1 MILSIGFSQGG
12 ERASAYRMEL
22 FCRAIDKV
30 KFCALFGKEIT
41 RDQWLSYG
49 LPPHDVQ
56 DRGAGSTDDALPRS
70 QKFQADIQ
78 ELAQSH
84 SGQSKAVIE
93 SSNPKTRKAND
104 APSYRASN
112 MPVFELIRREI
123 DRVLKDNETFNI
135 KDRIPPNL
143 LRNMTSLTPLAL
155 YSELDRRGRND
166 SMQIQFDD
174 AVRTLLTKL
183 KARVDRKGVWLH
195 NQCFSSESL
204 RKSKLF
210 GRIRGPQNPEIEVYV
225 LEACVR
231 HIWVDIE
238 GKLLELDI
246 QVPMR
251 VGNEVLYLSLD
262 ELKEREK
269 FLRHLNLAHEEHR
282 DAYTAK
288 IEREFS
294 EQTGKTWNSGRTVSG
309 RVKRGSPGA
318 KKEAAESRSAVQG
331 SAAA

>member
-1 MILSIGFSQGG
+1 
-12 ERASAYRMEL
+12 MEL

-49 LPPHDVQ
+49 LPPHVVQ

-183 KARVDRKGVWLH
+183 KARVD
-195 NQCFSSESL
+195 
-204 RKSKLF
+204 
-210 GRIRGPQNPEIEVYV
+210 
-225 LEACVR
+225 
-231 HIWVDIE
+231 
-238 GKLLELDI
+238 
-246 QVPMR
+246 
-251 VGNEVLYLSLD
+251 
-262 ELKEREK
+262 
-269 FLRHLNLAHEEHR
+269 LRHLNLAHEEHR